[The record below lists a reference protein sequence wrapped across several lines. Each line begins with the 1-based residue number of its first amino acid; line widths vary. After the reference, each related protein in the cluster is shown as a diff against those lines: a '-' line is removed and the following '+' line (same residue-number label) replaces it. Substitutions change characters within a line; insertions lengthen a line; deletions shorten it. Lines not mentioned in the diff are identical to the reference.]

1 MWKEVAVTYFEL
13 MSRYLP
19 VRTEGNQEASQNSRV
34 GATV

>member
-1 MWKEVAVTYFEL
+1 MWKQAAVTYFEV

-19 VRTEGNQEASQNSRV
+19 LLTEGNQEESQNSRV